1 METLRDSLVGG
12 RLKRGE
18 DDPTLL
24 LGFDEM
30 YATSPSNTLLLLS
43 KSGVAELRRRD
54 AKLASSPPPS
64 LLWELP
70 IFDLLPAVITEALT
84 SAGLGVALCN
94 PESFL
99 IKMFSLL
106 AWDALEWCFPLSWP
120 FNDDTLLCFEKLDVL
135 SLFLGLWWLLL
146 ISGGWLTDL

>member
-70 IFDLLPAVITEALT
+70 MFDLLPAVITEALT
-84 SAGLGVALCN
+84 SVGLGVALCN

-99 IKMFSLL
+99 IKIFSLL
-106 AWDALEWCFPLSWP
+106 AWDALEWWP

-135 SLFLGLWWLLL
+135 SLFLGLWLLL